1 MDKQIITI
9 QNVRV
14 YLDAQGTAWL
24 NAEDVA
30 RGLGFV
36 EAKKFSTSGENYVRW
51 ERVNGYLKEFG
62 YKTAVGKDDFIPENM
77 FYRLAMKANNETAQ
91 VFQAKVADEI
101 LPSIRK
107 TGMYIN
113 PDKITSDMVIALG
126 LRMKELETKN
136 ALLITKNALLET
148 QVAELQPKASYY
160 DLILNCPDLV
170 STSTIAKDYGFSG
183 KAFNKILR
191 ELKIQ
196 FKQGGIWLLYQK
208 YARLGWTSTKTYHFT
223 DISGQEHCRVHT
235 YWTQKGRL
243 GLYELLKQNGYLPT
257 IEQAA

>member
-24 NAEDVA
+24 NVEDVA
-30 RGLGFV
+30 RGLGFT
-36 EAKKFSTSGENYVRW
+36 EAKNGVEYVMWR
-51 ERVNGYLKEFG
+51 RVNGYLAEFG
-62 YKTAVGKDDFIPENM
+62 FSAQVSKDDFIPENM

-91 VFQAKVADEI
+91 IFQAKVADEI

-107 TGMYIN
+107 TGMYIAPN
-113 PDKITSDMVIALG
+113 KITGDMVIALG
-126 LRMKELETKN
+126 LRMKELE
-136 ALLITKNALLET
+136 TKNALLET

-183 KAFNKILR
+183 KTFNKILR
-191 ELKIQ
+191 ELKVQ
-196 FKQGGIWLLYQK
+196 FKQGSIWLLYQK
-208 YARLGWTSTKTYHFT
+208 YAAQGWTSTKTYHFT

-235 YWTQKGRL
+235 YRTQKGRL